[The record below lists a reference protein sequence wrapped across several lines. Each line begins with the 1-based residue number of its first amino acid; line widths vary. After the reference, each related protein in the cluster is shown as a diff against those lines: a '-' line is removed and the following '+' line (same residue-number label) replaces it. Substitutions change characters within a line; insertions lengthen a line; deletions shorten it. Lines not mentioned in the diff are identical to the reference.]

1 MSNDPPRVIVVGN
14 RNLARHVLVYLLEQD
29 WNVVGAVGATGDA
42 ARRQAGFVSFNE
54 IAKSN
59 DIKLIEIPDLNEEE
73 NKKSLSELNPDICIC
88 PGWHQILERSVLTI
102 PTNGFLGFHSSDLPK
117 GRGGAPINWSIIHGE
132 NEITISLFRYTLG
145 IDAGEIV
152 TKETVPVEEHDDVR
166 TVIDRLAL
174 AACDALKSARKKIE
188 NSLDT
193 VPQSETKA
201 TYRPRRQPQDGIIDW
216 NTTANEVRN
225 WIRAQTDP
233 YPGAYTFFEDGKLII
248 WSANISHTGS
258 TSRKPGTVT
267 NTTGNKINVAVSDG
281 VISLTRVQPKK
292 SPRMWADEFADRHG
306 IAEGDRFSKAYAPSS
321 WLYTGIRDSNGGV
334 DFSDITNLS
343 VDEKVQFQAVAW
355 SAKNRKIRVEARCE
369 GRTLTSETVHTKGE
383 IRTQIG
389 YEPKETGIKT
399 LAIEFYSD
407 NERVDIR
414 YLKLF
419 IH

>member
-1 MSNDPPRVIVVGN
+1 MSNDPPRVVVVGN

-59 DIKLIEIPDLNEEE
+59 GIKLIETPDLNEEE
-73 NKKSLSELNPDICIC
+73 SKKSLSELNPDICIC

-102 PTNGFLGFHSSDLPK
+102 PTNGFLGFHSSDLPR

-152 TKETVPVEEHDDVR
+152 TKETVPVEERDDVR
-166 TVIDRLAL
+166 TVIDRLAI
-174 AACDALKSARKKIE
+174 AACDALKSSREKIE
-188 NSLDT
+188 NNLDT

-216 NTTANEVRN
+216 NATVDEVRN

-233 YPGAYTFFEDGKLII
+233 YPGTYTFFKDGRLTI
-248 WSANISHTGS
+248 WSARISNTGS

-267 NTTGNKINVAVSDG
+267 DTTGDGLNVAVSDG
-281 VISLTRVQPKK
+281 VISLTRVQPENG
-292 SPRMWADEFADRHG
+292 PRMWADEFADRYD
-306 IAEGDRFSKAYAPSS
+306 ITEGDRFSKAFAPSS
-321 WLYTGIRDSNGGV
+321 WLYTGIRDSNGGT

-343 VDEKVQFQAVAW
+343 INEKAQIQAVIR
-355 SAKNRKIRVEARCE
+355 SGKSRKVRIEARCD
-369 GRTLTSETVHTKGE
+369 GRKLTSEMVHTESE
-383 IRTQIG
+383 IRTQIE
-389 YEPKETGIKT
+389 YEPNETGTKT
-399 LAIEFYSD
+399 LAIEFYLD
-407 NERVDIR
+407 NERIDTR